1 MSLSSILR
9 ANYLITLS
17 LSLYEDPER
26 ARLVFRK
33 EKQTRERIEAF
44 SVSFVFCVRFIRTD
58 RETLY
63 I

>member
-9 ANYLITLS
+9 ANYLIT

-33 EKQTRERIEAF
+33 EKQTRERTEAF
-44 SVSFVFCVRFIRTD
+44 SVSFVFFVRFIRTD